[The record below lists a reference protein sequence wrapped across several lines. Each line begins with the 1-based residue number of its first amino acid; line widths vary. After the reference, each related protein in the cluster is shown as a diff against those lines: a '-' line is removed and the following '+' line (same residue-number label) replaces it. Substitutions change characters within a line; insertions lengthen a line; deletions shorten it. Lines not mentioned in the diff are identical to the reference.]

1 MLLIGVLKRANR
13 QVKPVY
19 LPFLHW
25 GYLMRLGFSGII
37 SKLQPQNINVMK
49 QYILLAFLLLG
60 LSSMTN
66 AQQKMPTA
74 QEMTVK
80 NVDELE
86 KRLKLTPTQK
96 SVIYNYVFD
105 MSKLQLDLIK
115 RQQAGT
121 TKEDDVT
128 KFYKVQNDT
137 NDKIRTI
144 LKGDQL
150 PEFEKV
156 LEDRL
161 NGNTKKKKKNKK
173 GKDKEEEEI
182 VTGISGLKL
191 QPQP

>member
-1 MLLIGVLKRANR
+1 
-13 QVKPVY
+13 
-19 LPFLHW
+19 
-25 GYLMRLGFSGII
+25 
-37 SKLQPQNINVMK
+37 MK

-60 LSSMTN
+60 FGFLTK
-66 AQQKMPTA
+66 AQQKLPTA

-86 KRLKLTPTQK
+86 ERLKLTSTQK

-105 MSKLQLDLIK
+105 MSKKQLDLIK

-121 TKEDDVT
+121 SNEDDVT
-128 KFYKVQNDT
+128 KFYRVQNET
-137 NDKIRTI
+137 NDNIRTI

-150 PEFEKV
+150 TEFERV

-161 NGNTKKKKKNKK
+161 NGGTKKKKNKK
-173 GKDKEEEEI
+173 GKEKEKKEEV

-191 QPQP
+191 KS

>member
-1 MLLIGVLKRANR
+1 
-13 QVKPVY
+13 
-19 LPFLHW
+19 
-25 GYLMRLGFSGII
+25 
-37 SKLQPQNINVMK
+37 
-49 QYILLAFLLLG
+49 
-60 LSSMTN
+60 
-66 AQQKMPTA
+66 MPTA

-86 KRLKLTPTQK
+86 KKLKLTSTQK

-105 MSKLQLDLIK
+105 MSKQQLELIK

-121 TKEDDVT
+121 SKEDDVA
-128 KFYKVQNDT
+128 KFYKLQNET
-137 NDKIRTI
+137 NDNIRTI

-161 NGNTKKKKKNKK
+161 NGNGKKKKKK
-173 GKDKEEEEI
+173 GKDKEEEEV

-191 QPQP
+191 QP

>member
-1 MLLIGVLKRANR
+1 
-13 QVKPVY
+13 
-19 LPFLHW
+19 
-25 GYLMRLGFSGII
+25 
-37 SKLQPQNINVMK
+37 MK
-49 QYILLAFLLLG
+49 TCILLAFLLLG
-60 LSSMTN
+60 LGSLTKG
-66 AQQKMPTA
+66 QQKMPTA

-105 MSKLQLDLIK
+105 MSKQQLDLIK

-121 TKEDDVT
+121 SKEDDVT
-128 KFYKVQNDT
+128 KFYKVQNET
-137 NDKIRTI
+137 NNNIRTI

-161 NGNTKKKKKNKK
+161 NGVTKKKKNKK
-173 GKDKEEEEI
+173 GKEKEEEEV

-191 QPQP
+191 QP

>member
-1 MLLIGVLKRANR
+1 MKRYILVIMLLIGVNSLTK
-13 QVKPVY
+13 
-19 LPFLHW
+19 
-25 GYLMRLGFSGII
+25 
-37 SKLQPQNINVMK
+37 
-49 QYILLAFLLLG
+49 
-60 LSSMTN
+60 

-74 QEMTVK
+74 QEMAVK

-86 KRLKLTPTQK
+86 KKLKLTSTQK

-105 MSKLQLDLIK
+105 MSKQQLELIK

-121 TKEDDVT
+121 SKEDDVT
-128 KFYKVQNDT
+128 KFYKLQNDT
-137 NDKIRTI
+137 NDNIRTI

-161 NGNTKKKKKNKK
+161 NGNSKKKKKKGKK
-173 GKDKEEEEI
+173 GKEEEEEV

-191 QPQP
+191 KP